1 MSKFSDRVLFFIAE
15 HIFPLALKILGA
27 TWRIEIDGEEK
38 MPVHGA
44 AIYPIWHGHLLAHTY
59 AFRDRGINVL
69 VSRSRDG
76 ELIARAL
83 KKLGYG
89 VVRGSSSRG
98 GTKAILEMADILAGG
113 GQVAITPDGPRGPA
127 HRIKDGVVYL
137 AKNTGAPVFP
147 ATVTCAGPAV
157 RLNSWDRF
165 MIPLP
170 FAKVKIAVGGPLIFS
185 KNSDPETIRQQIFS
199 HMPPW

>member
-1 MSKFSDRVLFFIAE
+1 MSKFSDRVLLFIAE
-15 HIFPLALKILGA
+15 HIFPLALKILGT
-27 TWRIEIDGEEK
+27 TWRIEINGAEK

-44 AIYPIWHGHLLAHTY
+44 AIYPIWHGHLLVHAY

-98 GTKAILEMADILAGG
+98 GTKAILQMSDIIAGG

-127 HRIKDGVVYL
+127 YRIKDGVVYL

-147 ATVTCAGPAV
+147 TTVTFAKPTI

-170 FAKVKIAVGGPLIFS
+170 FAKVKIAVGGPLTFS
-185 KNSDPETIRQQIFS
+185 KDSAPETIKQQIFS
-199 HMPPW
+199 RMPPG

>member
-1 MSKFSDRVLFFIAE
+1 MSRFSDKLLFFVAE

-27 TWRIEIDGEEK
+27 TWRLKIDGIEK
-38 MPVHGA
+38 MPADGA
-44 AIYPIWHGHLLAHTY
+44 AIYPIWHGHLLVHAY
-59 AFRDRGINVL
+59 AFRNRGINVL

-98 GTKAILEMADILAGG
+98 GTRAVLEMLEILSRG

-127 HRIKDGVVYL
+127 YKVKDGVALV
-137 AKNTGAPVFP
+137 AQKSGAPVFP
-147 ATVTCAGPAV
+147 AVVEFARPAI
-157 RLNSWDRF
+157 RLSSWDRF
-165 MIPLP
+165 LIPMP
-170 FAKVKIAVGGPLIFS
+170 FARVVIRISGPLNFS
-185 KNSDPETIRQQIFS
+185 PFDDLTSIKSAIAGQLKF
-199 HMPPW
+199 